1 MEPLISLLSTKYHC
15 IAPCLRG
22 HGYSS
27 LNKKFK
33 DFWEIAKDIESLM
46 KDVLKI
52 KEFYVVGHSMGGGV
66 AMMLSYLM
74 QE

>member
-1 MEPLISLLSTKYHC
+1 
-15 IAPCLRG
+15 
-22 HGYSS
+22 
-27 LNKKFK
+27 
-33 DFWEIAKDIESLM
+33 M